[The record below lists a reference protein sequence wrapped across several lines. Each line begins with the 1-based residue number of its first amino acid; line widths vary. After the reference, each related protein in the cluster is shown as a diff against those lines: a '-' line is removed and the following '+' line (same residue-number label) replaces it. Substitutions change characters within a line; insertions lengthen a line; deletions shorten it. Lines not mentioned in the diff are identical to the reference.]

1 MNKEKKIYYIAL
13 DRIWKYPYPVD
24 MSAFRGNTRFI
35 SNYLSKAVRPLKLIG
50 NGLYNMIGVTVTS
63 DESKVGLVS
72 DKSVQIFLHISNDE
86 LIAYKSMINLKDR
99 YEFYLSCLE
108 RGYKLAAAEY
118 NIPVDELLKL
128 HQQFRDGSYK
138 NEWIWKEKSLREY
151 GLYLIFRCQ
160 FTTFDFTLSL
170 EVYDLKKT
178 HLITKGLIIRR
189 APYEV
194 SYDWVFSKIALS
206 NSTAIKNDIF
216 YYDKN
221 LGDCH
226 KIINIEKDTL
236 YILDEF
242 SNPEFAINLIK
253 LQNGVFNV
261 SYLLDIGK
269 DDEDEKIKKVT
280 W

>member
-13 DRIWKYPYPVD
+13 DRIRGCQYPVD

-35 SNYLSKAVRPLKLIG
+35 SNYLSKAVRPLNLIG
-50 NGLYNMIGVTVTS
+50 NGLYNMIGVKVTS
-63 DESKVGLVS
+63 DESKIGPLFNN
-72 DKSVQIFLHISNDE
+72 SVQIYLHISNE
-86 LIAYKSMINLKDR
+86 EFVAYKSMTNLKDR

-108 RGYKLAAAEY
+108 RGYKLAATDY

-128 HQQFRDGSYK
+128 HQQFRDGGYK
-138 NEWIWKEKSLREY
+138 NEWIWKKKPLKEY
-151 GLYLIFRCQ
+151 GLYLIFRCR

-178 HLITKGLIIRR
+178 HLITEGLITRR

-206 NSTAIKNDIF
+206 NKTTIENDIV
-216 YYDKN
+216 YYSKMVKY
-221 LGDCH
+221 H

-236 YILDEF
+236 YILNF
-242 SNPEFAINLIK
+242 LSKPTFAINLIK
-253 LQNGVFNV
+253 LQNGEFNV
-261 SYLLDIGK
+261 SYLLGVGR
-269 DDEDEKIKKVT
+269 DDDAEKIKNLS